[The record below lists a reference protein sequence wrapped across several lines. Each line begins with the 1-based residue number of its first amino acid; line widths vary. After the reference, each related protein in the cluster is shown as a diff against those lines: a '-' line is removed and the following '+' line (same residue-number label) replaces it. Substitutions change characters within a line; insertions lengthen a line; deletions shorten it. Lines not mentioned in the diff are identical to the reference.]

1 MVWVGPGVK
10 EPVVFADVAAIEADE
25 VPDADDE
32 PDPAPENIGRIKSS
46 ATMMTTTAPT
56 IPATRIFRS
65 GPGVP
70 PACTGAGAG
79 AGADGEDWA
88 GVAGSAGGVAGVGDG
103 AGAGGASG
111 RAFWGACGTTGAP
124 QFSQNFMPSATCAP
138 QFPQVRGGSSFAL
151 QFSQNLSWGETG
163 ALHFG
168 QRSGFR
174 EGSADTLATP
184 FPEWDGMT

>member
-10 EPVVFADVAAIEADE
+10 EPVVFADVAAMVAAE

-32 PDPAPENIGRIKSS
+32 PDPAPENIGRTKSS
-46 ATMMTTTAPT
+46 TTMITTTAPT
-56 IPATRIFRS
+56 IPAMRIFRS
-65 GPGVP
+65 GPEVP
-70 PACTGAGAG
+70 PACVGAAAGAG
-79 AGADGEDWA
+79 AAGEDRA
-88 GVAGSAGGVAGVGDG
+88 GVAGSAGGVAGAGDCVG
-103 AGAGGASG
+103 AAASG
-111 RAFWGACGTTGAP
+111 WVSCGACVATGAP
-124 QFSQNFMPSATCAP
+124 QFSQNFMPSTTGAP

-174 EGSADTLATP
+174 EGSVDTLATP
-184 FPEWDGMT
+184 VP

>member
-1 MVWVGPGVK
+1 
-10 EPVVFADVAAIEADE
+10 VVFADVAATVAAE

-32 PDPAPENIGRIKSS
+32 PDPAPENIGRMKIST
-46 ATMMTTTAPT
+46 TMMTTTAPA
-56 IPATRIFRS
+56 IPARRIFRS

-70 PACTGAGAG
+70 PACAGTAAGAG
-79 AGADGEDWA
+79 AAGEDRA
-88 GVAGSAGGVAGVGDG
+88 GVAGSAGGVAGAGEGVG
-103 AGAGGASG
+103 AGAASDGASC
-111 RAFWGACGTTGAP
+111 GACVATGAP
-124 QFSQNFMPSATCAP
+124 QFSQNFMPSATGAP

-174 EGSADTLATP
+174 EGSVDTLATP
-184 FPEWDGMT
+184 FLEWDVMT